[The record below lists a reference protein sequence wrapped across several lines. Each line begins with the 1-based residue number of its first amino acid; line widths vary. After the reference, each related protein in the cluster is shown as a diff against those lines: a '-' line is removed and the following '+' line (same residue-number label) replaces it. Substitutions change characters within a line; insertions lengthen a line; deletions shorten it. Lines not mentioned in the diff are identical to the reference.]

1 MLLRYDLRSWAAK
14 QPNGELVDYVV
25 ASEAEEA
32 ANIVHK
38 ITSLESFTLV
48 EVNPLT
54 GEEM

>member
-14 QPNGELVDYVV
+14 QPNGELIDYVV
-25 ASEAEEA
+25 ASEENEA
-32 ANIVHK
+32 ATIVHQ
-38 ITSLESFTLV
+38 TTGLESFNLF

>member
-14 QPNGELVDYVV
+14 QPNGELIDYVV
-25 ASEAEEA
+25 ASEADEA
-32 ANIVHK
+32 ANIVHQ
-38 ITSLESFTLV
+38 ITGLGNFNLF

>member
-14 QPNGELVDYVV
+14 QPNGELIDYVV
-25 ASEAEEA
+25 ASEENEA
-32 ANIVHK
+32 ATIVHQ
-38 ITSLESFTLV
+38 TTGLESFNLS